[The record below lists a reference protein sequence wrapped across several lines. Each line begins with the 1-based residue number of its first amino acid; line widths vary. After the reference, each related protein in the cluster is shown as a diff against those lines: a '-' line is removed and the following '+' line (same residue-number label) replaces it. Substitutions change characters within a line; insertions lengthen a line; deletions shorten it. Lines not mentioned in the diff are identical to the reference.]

1 MTPHLNES
9 YSGCGAN
16 KNRNSDPQGYYYSHI
31 KQRLNPELK
40 RYAFNAYAT
49 IILIMHI
56 SDGELKKLLIDS
68 GRIKEAELSELM
80 PKEGSDEPLQQAVLK
95 KKLIS
100 EKDLTKLYAES
111 IKVPFVEL
119 GEVKIPREI
128 LLKIP
133 ERIARKY
140 QAVLFGVEEDHYQL
154 AMADPEDFQ
163 AADFITKQVGGRI
176 KLYVAIPGDILSGI
190 DQYKGNISNE
200 ITQAIK
206 DSSADADAQ
215 EEKVSAK
222 DLAEDAPIAKTVNV
236 ILEYAVKSRASD
248 IHIEPR
254 ENIVQ
259 VRYRIDGVLRET
271 MTLPK
276 PILAAVVSR
285 IKILGNLK
293 IDEHRVPQDG
303 RFKFSI
309 GSKTVALRVSTL
321 PIMDG
326 EKVVMRILDESARA
340 LTLEEL
346 GFTGHALETIGR
358 NLHKPH
364 GMTLVTGPTGSGK
377 STTLYSVLSMLNT
390 PGVNISTVED
400 PVEYRVPGVNQTQ
413 VNPKAGMTFASG
425 LRALLRQD
433 PNIIMVGEV
442 RDGETADLAVQAALT
457 GHVVLSTLHTNNAA
471 TTLPR
476 LLDMGIE
483 PFLIASTVN
492 TVIGQRLV
500 RRLCPVC
507 RQSYVPEGTE
517 LANVKRDFQLDIALK
532 HFNQM
537 KDGGV
542 IPPEQ
547 PAPTPAPVAQ
557 EAPKP
562 VVIEP
567 TERKKGRIIEPT
579 HDIETAK
586 SILDK
591 IAADPN
597 IINRSVEDAQKAD
610 LPPVPAPTLA
620 PAAPTPAPT
629 PAAASQPAPDPAHLK
644 SGQFILY
651 KAGPGCEA
659 CGGAGYQGRMGIYE
673 VLEVSEAVQK
683 MIVGHATADDIQMQA
698 IRGGMLTMQQD
709 GFVKALMGRTTIEE
723 ILRVTRE

>member
-1 MTPHLNES
+1 M
-9 YSGCGAN
+9 
-16 KNRNSDPQGYYYSHI
+16 R
-31 KQRLNPELK
+31 
-40 RYAFNAYAT
+40 
-49 IILIMHI
+49 I
-56 SDGELKKLLIDS
+56 SDGELKKLLADS
-68 GRIKEAELSELM
+68 GKVKAADIDAAM
-80 PKEGSDEPLQQAVLK
+80 PKEGEKETLLSNVLK
-95 KKLIS
+95 KKLIN
-100 EKDLTKLYAES
+100 EKDLTRLFAGS
-111 IKVPFVEL
+111 IDVPFVEL
-119 GEVKIPREI
+119 GELKIPREI

-140 QAVLFGVEEDHYQL
+140 QAVLFGVEEDQLQL
-154 AMADPEDFQ
+154 ALADPEDFQ
-163 AADFITKQVGGRI
+163 AVDFISKQVGG
-176 KLYVAIPGDILSGI
+176 KVKTYLATSQDILGAI
-190 DQYKGNISNE
+190 DQYKGEISSE

-206 DSSADADAQ
+206 DSSADADEQAQ
-215 EEKVSAK
+215 QVSAK

-248 IHIEPR
+248 VHIEPR
-254 ENIVQ
+254 ENLVQ
-259 VRYRIDGVLRET
+259 VRYRVDGVLHET

-285 IKILGNLK
+285 IKILSNLK

-303 RFKFSI
+303 RFKFTI

-326 EKVVMRILDESARA
+326 EKVVMRILDESSRA

-346 GFTGHALETIGR
+346 GFTGHALETIVR

-400 PVEYRVPGVNQTQ
+400 PVEYRVQGVNQTQ

-483 PFLIASTVN
+483 PFLIATTVN

-500 RRLCPVC
+500 RRLCQVC
-507 RQSYVPEGTE
+507 RVSYVPEGVE
-517 LANVKRDFQLDIALK
+517 LTNIKHDFQLEAALK
-532 HFNQM
+532 RFNQL
-537 KDGGV
+537 KGT
-542 IPPEQ
+542 PEAQ
-547 PAPTPAPVAQ
+547 AVAPEIEPVAQ
-557 EAPKP
+557 ETA
-562 VVIEP
+562 EH
-567 TERKKGRIIEPT
+567 KKGLVLKPE
-579 HDIETAK
+579 HDIETTK

-591 IAADPN
+591 IATDPN
-597 IINRSVEDAQKAD
+597 IINRSADDARKALGGAAVGPV
-610 LPPVPAPTLA
+610 LPPAPP
-620 PAAPTPAPT
+620 PAATAEAPKE
-629 PAAASQPAPDPAHLK
+629 PGPNPDKLK
-644 SGQFILY
+644 AGQFILY
-651 KAGPGCEA
+651 RPGPGCEN
-659 CGGAGYQGRMGIYE
+659 CGGVGYIGRMGIYE
-673 VLEVSEAVQK
+673 VLEVDGDVQK
-683 MIVGHATADDIQMQA
+683 MIVSRATSDDIQASA
-698 IRGGMLTMQQD
+698 IRNGMLTMQQD
-709 GFVKALMGRTTIEE
+709 GFVKALMGKTTIEE

>member
-1 MTPHLNES
+1 MRIPD
-9 YSGCGAN
+9 A
-16 KNRNSDPQGYYYSHI
+16 
-31 KQRLNPELK
+31 ELK
-40 RYAFNAYAT
+40 R
-49 IILIMHI
+49 
-56 SDGELKKLLIDS
+56 LLLSS
-68 GRIKEAELSELM
+68 GQVKETALAETM
-80 PKEGSDEPLQQAVLK
+80 PKEAGGESLQTLVLK

-100 EKDLTKLYAES
+100 EKELTHLYAAS
-111 IKVPFVEL
+111 INVPFVEL
-119 GEVKIPREI
+119 SEVKIPRDI

-140 QAVLFGVEEDHYQL
+140 QVVLYGIDVDHLLL

-163 AADFITKQVGGRI
+163 AADFITKQVGSRI
-176 KLYVAIPGDILSGI
+176 KISIATTSDVLAAI
-190 DQYKGNISNE
+190 DQYKGEISSE
-200 ITQAIK
+200 ITKAIK
-206 DSSADADAQ
+206 DSSADVDNQ
-215 EEKVSAK
+215 QEKVSAK

-248 IHIEPR
+248 IHLEPR

-285 IKILGNLK
+285 IKILANLK

-303 RFKFSI
+303 RFKFAL
-309 GSKTVALRVSTL
+309 GQKQVALRVSTL

-326 EKVVMRILDESARA
+326 EKVVMRILDESTRA

-346 GFTGHALETIGR
+346 GFEGRSLDIIGR

-377 STTLYSVLSMLNT
+377 STTLYSVLSLLNT
-390 PGVNISTVED
+390 PGVNISTIED
-400 PVEYRVPGVNQTQ
+400 PVEYRVAGVNQTQ
-413 VNPKAGMTFASG
+413 TNPKAGMTFASG

-433 PNIIMVGEV
+433 PNIIMIGEV

-500 RRLCPVC
+500 RRLCQVC
-507 RQSYVPEGTE
+507 RTTYVPDGAE
-517 LANVKRDFQLDIALK
+517 LTNIKRDFQLDAALK

-537 KDGGV
+537 QGT
-542 IPPEQ
+542 PQTTPE
-547 PAPTPAPVAQ
+547 PAPVAPVAQ
-557 EAPKP
+557 LAPVVKEP
-562 VVIEP
+562 IIVSSEHKKGRVIEP
-567 TERKKGRIIEPT
+567 SNE
-579 HDIETAK
+579 IETAK

-597 IINRSVEDAQKAD
+597 IINRSAGDAKKAA
-610 LPPVPAPTLA
+610 LPPVAPLDPAQS
-620 PAAPTPAPT
+620 PAAPAVVADT
-629 PAAASQPAPDPAHLK
+629 SSLK

-651 KAGPGCEA
+651 RPGPGCEA
-659 CGGAGYQGRMGIYE
+659 CGGVGYQGRIGIYE
-673 VLEVSEAVQK
+673 VLEINDALSK
-683 MIVGHATADDIQMQA
+683 MIVGHATADDIQTQA
-698 IRGGMLTMQQD
+698 IRDGMLTMQQD
-709 GFVKALMGRTTIEE
+709 GFVKALLGRTTIEE
-723 ILRVTRE
+723 VLRVTRE